1 MFTNTGV
8 VSIPAQPKDVRLQ
21 IRSIVGKTTSRGTSS
36 DVILCWRVQLGEFD
50 NIERPRYLLQSGNVR
65 RESLRVAVTYL
76 FPDQA
81 EHGAVMLDRH

>member
-1 MFTNTGV
+1 M
-8 VSIPAQPKDVRLQ
+8 SIHVLPKDVRLQ
-21 IRSIVGKTTSRGTSS
+21 IHSTVGKITLRGTLS